1 MLQKITGSGRKG
13 CTVGGKEK
21 GRECQRKWSKG
32 WHSHKERV
40 TFSCMWMCVCVCL
53 FCIWMHCFVHVCLH
67 PCVLC
72 NNMAFLGPSLWVCSL
87 TICVWVCM
95 MSMRLL
101 RESLW
106 SAVWNF
112 VRNMCVCKNLQLD
125 LIVQGSSL
133 FLSLSV
139 YVCVCVCFFFFS
151 LRVIF
156 NLTSHKE
163 PQFHSK

>member
-40 TFSCMWMCVCVCL
+40 TFSCMWMPNILCLCVSLLYMNALLCACL
-53 FCIWMHCFVHVCLH
+53 PASLCSVF
-67 PCVLC
+67 CVLC

-139 YVCVCVCFFFFS
+139 YVCVCVCFFS
-151 LRVIF
+151 LSQGYF
-156 NLTSHKE
+156 
-163 PQFHSK
+163 